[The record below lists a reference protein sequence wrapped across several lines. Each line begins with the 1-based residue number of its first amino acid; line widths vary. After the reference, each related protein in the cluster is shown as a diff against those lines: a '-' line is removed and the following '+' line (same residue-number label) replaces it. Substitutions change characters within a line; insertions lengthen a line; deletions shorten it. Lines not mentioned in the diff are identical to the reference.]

1 MTEVDFNFWM
11 FLAGLG
17 VFLFGMFHLENGLK
31 GLAGKSFKKMLH
43 RFTNK
48 SWKGILT
55 GASVTAIL
63 QSSSLVTLLVVAF
76 LGGGMITLQNSLGV
90 VFGANL
96 GTTVTAWIVA
106 TLGFKL
112 DIADLS
118 FPFLAIGTL
127 SYLMMDSRPVLK
139 NLGSFL
145 IGFGLLFLGL
155 DYMKGAV
162 ETLTSHVDFT
172 QYDNLGLF
180 AFLLIG
186 LIITALIQSSSAM
199 IVIVLSAL
207 NAGLIDIY
215 QSVAL
220 VIGANIGTT
229 STLLLASF
237 KGTADKKRLAA
248 ANLFFKLVAGGLS
261 FIFLRQLV
269 YITLKYLHIEEP
281 LMELV
286 FLNTIINLIG
296 IILFYPFLGQMGRFM
311 NRRFTKSEP
320 AGGSLYIKKA
330 EPEVVDLA
338 IRALDQELK
347 HIFTLT
353 RDFISGCLLINDGR
367 KQKSGIWTSIVKS
380 EVNQIEKYN
389 HLKRLED
396 EITNFYKQIQE
407 NNLTESEAGLVAM
420 YMFKLRSM
428 INAAKNIKD
437 VIQNIR
443 EIEESEDELAQEIL
457 LQLQKFSMQKID
469 LLDQYVTMKGDG
481 KIIGGW
487 QSEYEGFYNKT
498 LEYLYSNLNTKI
510 NRDVQVSSIAN
521 AIKKTVSSIE
531 ELTLAVSGN
540 KLEMEAMT
548 ELVNG

>member
-11 FLAGLG
+11 FIAGLG

-31 GLAGKSFKKMLH
+31 GLAGRSFKKMLH
-43 RFTNK
+43 RFTSK

-106 TLGFKL
+106 TLGFKV

-180 AFLLIG
+180 TFLLIG

-207 NAGLIDIY
+207 NAELIDIY

-248 ANLFFKLVAGGLS
+248 SNLFFNLVAGGLS
-261 FIFLRQLV
+261 FILLRQLV
-269 YITLKYLHIEEP
+269 NITLNYLHIEEP

-296 IILFYPFLGQMGRFM
+296 ILLFYPFLGQLGRFM

-330 EPEVVDLA
+330 APEVVDLA

-353 RDFISGCLLINDGR
+353 RDFISGCLLINTGR

-407 NNLTESEAGLVAM
+407 NNLSESEAGLVAM

-437 VIQNIR
+437 VIQNIK
-443 EIEESEDELAQEIL
+443 EIDESEDELAHEIL
-457 LQLQKFSMQKID
+457 LRLQKFSLQKTE
-469 LLDQYVTMKGDG
+469 LLDQYVNMKDDG
-481 KIIGGW
+481 KTIGDW
-487 QSEYEGFYNKT
+487 LSEYEGFYNKT
-498 LEYLYSNLNTKI
+498 LEYLYINLNTKT
-510 NRDVQVSSIAN
+510 NRDVQVSSITN
-521 AIKKTVSSIE
+521 AIRKTVSSIE
-531 ELTLAVSGN
+531 ELTQAVSSN
-540 KLEMEAMT
+540 KLERETMT
-548 ELVNG
+548 EVVND

>member
-11 FLAGLG
+11 FIAGLG

-31 GLAGKSFKKMLH
+31 GLAGRSFKKMLH
-43 RFTNK
+43 RFTSK

-106 TLGFKL
+106 TLGFKV

-180 AFLLIG
+180 TFLLIG

-207 NAGLIDIY
+207 NAELIDIY

-248 ANLFFKLVAGGLS
+248 SNLFFNLVAGGLS
-261 FIFLRQLV
+261 FILLRQLV
-269 YITLKYLHIEEP
+269 YITLNYLHIEEP

-296 IILFYPFLGQMGRFM
+296 ILLFYPFLGQLGRFM

-330 EPEVVDLA
+330 APEVVDLA

-437 VIQNIR
+437 VIQNIK
-443 EIEESEDELAQEIL
+443 EIDDSEDELAQEIL
-457 LQLQKFSMQKID
+457 LRLQKFSLQKTE
-469 LLDQYVTMKGDG
+469 LLDQYVNMKDDG
-481 KIIGGW
+481 KTIGGW
-487 QSEYEGFYNKT
+487 LSEYEGFYNKT

-510 NRDVQVSSIAN
+510 NRDVQVSSITN
-521 AIKKTVSSIE
+521 AIRKTVSSIE
-531 ELTLAVSGN
+531 ELTLAVSSN
-540 KLEMEAMT
+540 KLEMETMT
-548 ELVNG
+548 EVVNE